1 MKRVGRLGIQLCGG
15 GRGGRVS
22 GMWVWMLRG
31 SGLEVEA
38 WNGRGIKGGEKGGK
52 EGTRTFAFQFVRLS
66 S

>member
-1 MKRVGRLGIQLCGG
+1 
-15 GRGGRVS
+15 
-22 GMWVWMLRG
+22 MWVWMLRG